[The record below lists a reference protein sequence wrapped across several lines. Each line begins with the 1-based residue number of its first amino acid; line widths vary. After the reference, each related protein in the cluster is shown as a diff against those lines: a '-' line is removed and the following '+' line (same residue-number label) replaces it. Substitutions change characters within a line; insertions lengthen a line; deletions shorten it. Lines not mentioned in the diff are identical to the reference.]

1 MVAGR
6 ATHGRRERLQE
17 PTEELIEDVR
27 AGKADAWS
35 RVDARFRPILALIL
49 RGRLPALVRRR
60 FDTQDVVQSALF
72 TAFREIDSYEY
83 RGAGSF
89 KRWLVTILRNKLHQR
104 NRDQL
109 AAMRDAQRERELADA
124 EDGALDAGG
133 SSSPPEQADR
143 AEQLAR
149 LLEALS
155 ELPDDERRIVVARV
169 LDGVPLARIALEL
182 GLSESTVRRKL
193 EKAFRY
199 LKKRMSG

>member
-1 MVAGR
+1 M
-6 ATHGRRERLQE
+6 QE
-17 PTEELIEDVR
+17 PTEELIEDAR
-27 AGKADAWS
+27 AGKEDAWS
-35 RVDARFRPILALIL
+35 RIDARFRPILALIL
-49 RGRLPALVRRR
+49 RGRLPAVVRRR

-89 KRWLVTILRNKLHQR
+89 KRWLVTILRRKLHQR

-109 AAMRDAQRERELADA
+109 AGMRDAQRERDLPDPGEGVPDPA
-124 EDGALDAGG
+124 GA
-133 SSSPPEQADR
+133 SSPPEQADR
-143 AEQLAR
+143 AEQLGR
-149 LLEALS
+149 LLVAVG

-169 LDGVPLARIALEL
+169 FDGLPLARIALEM

-193 EKAFRY
+193 DKAFRF